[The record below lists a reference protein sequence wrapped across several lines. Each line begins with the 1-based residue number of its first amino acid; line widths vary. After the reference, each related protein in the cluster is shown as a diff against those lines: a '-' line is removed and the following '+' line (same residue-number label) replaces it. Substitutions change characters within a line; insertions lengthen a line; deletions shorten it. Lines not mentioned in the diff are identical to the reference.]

1 MKYFGTITGLPAAT
15 TPAATLGALPAE
27 ERPEPNYLGLA
38 LLCLAGTVIG
48 AGIVYMVG
56 RKRR

>member
-1 MKYFGTITGLPAAT
+1 MKFFGTITGLPAT
-15 TPAATLGALPAE
+15 TPAATPGALPPAE
-27 ERPEPNYLGLA
+27 ERPGPNYLGLG
-38 LLCLAGTVIG
+38 LLCLVGTVIG